1 MREATGVDNLTDVYL
16 EIDAR
21 EPLSADVIAR
31 VNAACD
37 RVEDAPKDV
46 ILLVHLRAGQTS
58 AGEPWPHEVGI
69 HAVNQWER
77 ALRRLERL
85 PTATL
90 AVVDGYCS
98 GLALEVLL
106 ATDYRIAASG
116 ARLRVPALPEGT
128 WPGMTLYRMANQL
141 GVAPVRRLALFG
153 VEIGAARAAGLGLV
167 DEVGDDV
174 VALAREALEILGGV
188 PGRELAIR
196 RRLLL
201 DATTT
206 SYEDAL
212 GSHLAACDRA
222 VRLAQRGLDAGIG
235 V

>member
-1 MREATGVDNLTDVYL
+1 
-16 EIDAR
+16 
-21 EPLSADVIAR
+21 
-31 VNAACD
+31 
-37 RVEDAPKDV
+37 
-46 ILLVHLRAGQTS
+46 
-58 AGEPWPHEVGI
+58 VGI

-85 PTATL
+85 PTASL

-141 GVAPVRRLALFG
+141 GVARVRRLALFG
-153 VEIGAARAAGLGLV
+153 VEIGAVRAAGLGLV

-222 VRLAQRGLDAGIG
+222 VRLAQRGLDAGVG

>member
-1 MREATGVDNLTDVYL
+1 
-16 EIDAR
+16 
-21 EPLSADVIAR
+21 
-31 VNAACD
+31 
-37 RVEDAPKDV
+37 
-46 ILLVHLRAGQTS
+46 
-58 AGEPWPHEVGI
+58 
-69 HAVNQWER
+69 
-77 ALRRLERL
+77 
-85 PTATL
+85 
-90 AVVDGYCS
+90 
-98 GLALEVLL
+98 
-106 ATDYRIAASG
+106 
-116 ARLRVPALPEGT
+116 
-128 WPGMTLYRMANQL
+128 
-141 GVAPVRRLALFG
+141 VAPVRRLALFG

-222 VRLAQRGLDAGIG
+222 VRLAQQGLDAGIG
-235 V
+235 L